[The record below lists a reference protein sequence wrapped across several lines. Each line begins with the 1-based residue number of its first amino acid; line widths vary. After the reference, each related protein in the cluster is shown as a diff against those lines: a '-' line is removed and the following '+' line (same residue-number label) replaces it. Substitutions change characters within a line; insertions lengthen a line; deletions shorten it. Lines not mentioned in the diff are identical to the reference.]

1 MKDVIKLCAF
11 ADEASAAT
19 AGQIE
24 ALSQNAIPYLEIRGV
39 NGQNIAALDFASAK
53 VFAKELKDYGLSVWS
68 IGSPAGKSQ
77 ITEDFSKEKEQ
88 FARLLEMAA
97 IFEAPCIR
105 LFSFYGT
112 DGSDVYFDE
121 VCRRLDIF
129 CDMAKDSG
137 VRPCHENEK
146 GIYGDTSDRCLQ
158 LHKALPRLSAVFDP
172 ANFVQCGQDIMTA
185 WEMLSPYVWYGHIK
199 DALEDGR
206 IVPPGHGIGALREYL
221 PLFAAM
227 ARDGKNSGVLTLEP
241 HLMEFVGLAAL
252 ENPDDKSVV
261 GGLSYPSARAAFDH
275 ATACLKD
282 IISSI

>member
-1 MKDVIKLCAF
+1 MKDIIKLCAF

-24 ALSQNAIPYLEIRGV
+24 ALNQNAIPYLEIRGV
-39 NGQNIAALDFASAK
+39 NGQNISALDTAAAK
-53 VFAKELKDYGLSVWS
+53 TFAKELKDNGISVWS

-77 ITEDFSKEKEQ
+77 ISEDFSKEKEQ
-88 FARLLEMAA
+88 FFHLLEMAD

-112 DGSDVYFDE
+112 DGSDACFDE

-129 CDMAKDSG
+129 CDMAKSHG

-146 GIYGDTSDRCLQ
+146 GIYGDIAARCLK
-158 LHKALPRLSAVFDP
+158 LHKALPDMSAVFDA
-172 ANFVQCGQDIMTA
+172 ANFVLCGQDIMTA

-199 DALEDGR
+199 DATEDGQ
-206 IVPPGHGIGALREYL
+206 IVPPGDGVGALREYL

-241 HLMEFVGLAAL
+241 HLMQFVGLAAL
-252 ENPDDKSVV
+252 ENPNNKSAV